1 MGVLVPL
8 EAKMPGAAR
17 IPNPE
22 HRTPEHLSPEPS
34 PAPIAVCY
42 HPRSFFCAGL
52 PMETAALAA
61 QLADLSQR
69 VSALR
74 GFL

>member
-1 MGVLVPL
+1 
-8 EAKMPGAAR
+8 
-17 IPNPE
+17 
-22 HRTPEHLSPEPS
+22 
-34 PAPIAVCY
+34 
-42 HPRSFFCAGL
+42 
-52 PMETAALAA
+52 METAALAA